1 MSEAAVDQLQ
11 GLRKRLDRTIRVVGD
26 SPEET
31 WVRYEPAIE
40 MFEIARVSEI
50 GNIEVEAV
58 EINALINLFA
68 ENPTDVK
75 PLTKAF
81 YDHEEHGRCH
91 LWKLVDERYDVV
103 QYVNP
108 QSGEAIA

>member
-1 MSEAAVDQLQ
+1 MSKAAVEQLQ
-11 GLRKRLDRTIRVVGD
+11 GLRKRLDRTIRVADG

-31 WVRYEPAIE
+31 WVRYQPAIE

-58 EINALINLFA
+58 EINSLINLIA
-68 ENPTDVK
+68 ENPTDLK

-81 YDHEEHGRCH
+81 YQQDKHSRCH
-91 LWKLVDERYDVV
+91 LWKLVDERHDVV

-108 QSGEAIA
+108 QSSEGVV